1 MGFAEECEQKCILG
15 EAVDGGVSH
24 LLIAWVGEVGK
35 PFLDGA
41 V

>member
-1 MGFAEECEQKCILG
+1 MGFAEEGEQEGILG

-24 LLIAWVGEVGK
+24 LFVAWVSEVRE